1 LQAKPP
7 VEFSVVHRFNCEAVE
22 VCYVASSGNHYVK
35 LYILAEKNVPKI
47 NHISQIPHNAVPQ
60 FILAITYV

>member
-7 VEFSVVHRFNCEAVE
+7 VEFSIVHRFNCEAVE
-22 VCYVASSGNHYVK
+22 VHYVAPSVDHYLK

-47 NHISQIPHNAVPQ
+47 NHISQILHNAVPQ
-60 FILAITYV
+60 FILAITHV